1 MDASAAKTALRAL
14 AIARR
19 AACDPATSGARLAKH
34 VLRDLPPPPDAIVS
48 GFWPMAHEIDILVLL
63 EALAARGQ
71 KLCLPETPKRGLPLI
86 FRAWRPGDALV
97 EGRFGTMHPQGE
109 IVRPDFLLVPLLA
122 YDASGNRLGYGGGY
136 YDRSLEALPHAFRL
150 GCAFSAQFFEHV
162 PTEPTD
168 LHLHAV
174 ATELGVTRF

>member
-1 MDASAAKTALRAL
+1 MEAPAAKAAQRAL

-19 AACDPATSGARLAKH
+19 ATCDPAAAGVRLAAR
-34 VLRDLPPPPDAIVS
+34 VLRELPPPPAAIVA
-48 GFWPMAHEIDILVLL
+48 GFWPMAHEIDIRILL

-71 KLCLPETPKRGLPLI
+71 RLCLPETPRLGQPLL
-86 FRAWRPGDALV
+86 FRAWRPGDTLV
-97 EGRFGTMHPQGE
+97 PGRFGTMHPSGE

-122 YDASGNRLGYGGGY
+122 FDAAGNRLGYGGGY
-136 YDRSLEALPHAFRL
+136 YDRSLAALPHAFRL

-168 LHLHAV
+168 LRLNAV
-174 ATELGVTRF
+174 ATELSVTRF